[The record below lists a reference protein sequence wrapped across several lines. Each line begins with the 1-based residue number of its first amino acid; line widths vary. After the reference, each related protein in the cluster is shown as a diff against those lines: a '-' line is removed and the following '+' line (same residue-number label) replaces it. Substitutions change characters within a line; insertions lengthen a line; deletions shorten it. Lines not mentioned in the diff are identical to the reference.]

1 MTETIR
7 LKRPVKKKKVEEL
20 EEYAVYIGNYN
31 LRHFV
36 WHAKDMF
43 FLRDISELL
52 LIKYQQLKL
61 IVYSEANLVERQI
74 ITVNYNGK
82 EEIGISSYIFVCC
95 AINFVSSGSRENY
108 MKLFKE
114 IYRICKS

>member
-1 MTETIR
+1 MTETIH
-7 LKRPVKKKKVEEL
+7 LKRHIKRKKLEEL
-20 EEYAVYIGNYN
+20 EEYAVTVGNYN

-52 LIKYQQLKL
+52 LIKYQQLKF
-61 IVYSEANLVERQI
+61 IVYSEANLVERQM
-74 ITVNYNGK
+74 ITVNYKGN
-82 EEIGISSYIFVCC
+82 EEIGISSYLFICC
-95 AINFVSSGSRENY
+95 AINFVSSGSKENY
-108 MKLFKE
+108 IKLFKE

>member
-1 MTETIR
+1 MSNVR
-7 LKRPVKKKKVEEL
+7 FKRPIKKKKVEVL
-20 EEYAVYIGNYN
+20 EEYAVTVGNYN
-31 LRHFV
+31 LRHFI

-52 LIKYQQLKL
+52 LVKYQQLKF

-74 ITVNYNGK
+74 ITVNYKGK

-95 AINFVSSGSRENY
+95 AINFVSSGSKENY
-108 MKLFKE
+108 IKIFKE

>member
-1 MTETIR
+1 MKSAVR
-7 LKRPVKKKKVEEL
+7 LRRPIKKKKAEEL
-20 EEYAVYIGNYN
+20 EENAVSVGNYN

-52 LIKYQQLKL
+52 LVKYQQLKF

>member
-7 LKRPVKKKKVEEL
+7 LKRHIKRKKLEEL
-20 EEYAVYIGNYN
+20 EEYAVTVGNYN

-52 LIKYQQLKL
+52 LIKYQQLKF
-61 IVYSEANLVERQI
+61 IVYSEANLVERQM
-74 ITVNYNGK
+74 ITVNYKGN
-82 EEIGISSYIFVCC
+82 EEIGISSYLFICC
-95 AINFVSSGSRENY
+95 AINFVSSGSKENY

>member
-1 MTETIR
+1 MINAVR
-7 LKRPVKKKKVEEL
+7 LKRHIKKKKVEEL
-20 EEYAVYIGNYN
+20 EEYAVSVGNYN

-95 AINFVSSGSRENY
+95 AISFVSSGSKENY

>member
-1 MTETIR
+1 MIDAVR
-7 LKRPVKKKKVEEL
+7 LKRHVKKKKVEEL
-20 EEYAVYIGNYN
+20 EEYAVSAGNYN
-31 LRHFV
+31 LRHFI

-52 LIKYQQLKL
+52 LIRYQQLKL
-61 IVYSEANLVERQI
+61 IVYSEANLVERQM
-74 ITVNYNGK
+74 ITVNYRGN

-95 AINFVSSGSRENY
+95 AINFVSLGSRENY